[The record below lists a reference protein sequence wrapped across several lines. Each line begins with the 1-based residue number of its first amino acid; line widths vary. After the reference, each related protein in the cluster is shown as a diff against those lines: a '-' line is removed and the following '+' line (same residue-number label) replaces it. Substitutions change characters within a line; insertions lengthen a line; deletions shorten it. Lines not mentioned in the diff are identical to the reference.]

1 MSTKHAN
8 VYHGASAQLEQN
20 SAQLTALAPKS
31 STLSTAWWKV
41 GSSVLYRRVCYAAY
55 GERAHK
61 LFTFVSSSGSSETLL
76 GLAIA
81 PPLPNELHSWLRL
94 KAAYD

>member
-8 VYHGASAQLEQN
+8 VYHGASARLKQN
-20 SAQLTALAPKS
+20 PAQLIALVPKS
-31 STLSTAWWKV
+31 RLHSIHGVAEGRVFCSLLLSLLCSMSWQIH
-41 GSSVLYRRVCYAAY
+41 
-55 GERAHK
+55 GERAYK

-81 PPLPNELHSWLRL
+81 SPLPNELYS
-94 KAAYD
+94 